1 MINEINEI
9 LFRIYLGR
17 LKMCMQ
23 KLVTFAE
30 KLFYEKVFIIVCF
43 HVIFNDV

>member
-1 MINEINEI
+1 MKYCSEYIWVNS
-9 LFRIYLGR
+9 
-17 LKMCMQ
+17 KMCMQ